1 MAVACEVRGTRVW
14 NTCPS
19 LLRSNKIIIIIP
31 GQCLWSC
38 HHGRAIA
45 RVHPVHLM
53 DVERCQVAADPRPSQ
68 MTKAVSL
75 PVQAARVY
83 THSPFIIITQPE
95 GWYSFYRPMEG
106 RRLSW
111 PSWLVTYR
119 DGIPAHRR
127 SPILVLTGS
136 DIAQLLWSRPTC
148 YL

>member
-1 MAVACEVRGTRVW
+1 MVAKYFHVVFSQLGQICGLTSGV
-14 NTCPS
+14 
-19 LLRSNKIIIIIP
+19 IIIIIII
-31 GQCLWSC
+31 QTHCLWWASWQS
-38 HHGRAIA
+38 HFKSSPGSFNEYWQPTGRQPKTKPDDLDCESACTGCQSL
-45 RVHPVHLM
+45 HP
-53 DVERCQVAADPRPSQ
+53 S
-68 MTKAVSL
+68 
-75 PVQAARVY
+75 
-83 THSPFIIITQPE
+83 SPFIIITQPE